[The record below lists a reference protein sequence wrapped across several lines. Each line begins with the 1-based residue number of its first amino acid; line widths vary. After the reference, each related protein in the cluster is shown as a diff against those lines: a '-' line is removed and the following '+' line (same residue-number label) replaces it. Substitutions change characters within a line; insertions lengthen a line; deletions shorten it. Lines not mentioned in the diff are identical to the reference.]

1 MGGAKN
7 PGGKYTRTVSPESIG
22 VVVVKEMVSLTLVAP
37 GCGRSIERPVVVV
50 VPDDVA
56 AYVRDHIG
64 VEPPTDTV
72 QGAKELDV
80 SVSVK
85 PLKVIVAVSPRV
97 QGAPLACTVRVTELP
112 ATADEVTRVPT
123 PVPKDMASGV
133 PENGKPEMNKVS
145 PGRIVVAWPVALMPM
160 VTVRHVELIWHVP
173 VTATEVTS

>member
-1 MGGAKN
+1 M
-7 PGGKYTRTVSPESIG
+7 
-22 VVVVKEMVSLTLVAP
+22 
-37 GCGRSIERPVVVV
+37 VVV
-50 VPDDVA
+50 VPEEVA
-56 AYVRDHIG
+56 TYARDHIR

-112 ATADEVTRVPT
+112 ATADDVTIVPM
-123 PVPKDMASGV
+123 PIPKDMASGV
-133 PENGKPEMNKVS
+133 PENGKPVMTKVE
-145 PGRIVVAWPVALMPM
+145 PGAIVVAAPTALMPM
-160 VTVRHVELIWHVP
+160 VTVRHVELVWHVP